1 MTAAPTVPIRLLIA
15 DDQALVRGALGALLD
30 LEPDLEVQ
38 GLAADGAE
46 ALRLA
51 EELQPDVCLMDI
63 QMPGVDGVE
72 ATKRIRAASPQTRV
86 LVVTTFARPGYLRA
100 ALDAGASGFVV
111 KDTPAEE
118 LAAAVRRVHAGLRV
132 LDPKLAEESLF
143 EGANPLSDRRVPRHR
158 PRLRAAAGRR
168 RTIRGGHRG
177 GGLPVGGHG
186 AQPPLRRD
194 RQDRRREPG
203 AGGADRVRQGLALT
217 PLARVGGR
225 AYCEG
230 RRVTEPDRR
239 SA

>member
-30 LEPDLEVQ
+30 LEPDLQVQ

-63 QMPGVDGVE
+63 QMPRVDGVE
-72 ATKRIRAASPQTRV
+72 ATTRIRAVSPQTRV

-143 EGANPLSDRRVPRHR
+143 EGANPLSDRERQVL
-158 PRLRAAAGRR
+158 RLAADGRSAAAIAAEVFLSAGTVRNHLSAAIGK
-168 RTIRGGHRG
+168 T
-177 GGLPVGGHG
+177 G
-186 AQPPLRRD
+186 AENRAQ
-194 RQDRRREPG
+194 
-203 AGGADRVRQGLALT
+203 AVRIASDKGWL
-217 PLARVGGR
+217 
-225 AYCEG
+225 
-230 RRVTEPDRR
+230 
-239 SA
+239 

>member
-30 LEPDLEVQ
+30 LEPDLEVH

-143 EGANPLSDRRVPRHR
+143 EGANPLSDRERQVL
-158 PRLRAAAGRR
+158 RLAADGRSAAAIAAEVFLSAGTVRNHLSAAIGK
-168 RTIRGGHRG
+168 T
-177 GGLPVGGHG
+177 G
-186 AQPPLRRD
+186 AENRAQ
-194 RQDRRREPG
+194 
-203 AGGADRVRQGLALT
+203 AVRIASDKGWL
-217 PLARVGGR
+217 
-225 AYCEG
+225 
-230 RRVTEPDRR
+230 
-239 SA
+239 